1 MTKEERKE
9 YNKLWYQKNKEKRD
23 TELALYR
30 ANNRDKIKEY
40 HTKNKVKRKE
50 RDLKNIDELK
60 KSRKMYRERTKEKR
74 KEYRKEYNKNNKKKN
89 DEYRYKYIKNRI
101 KNDCLFKLKLNI
113 ANLIRQSF
121 RKNNFRKTS
130 KTCEILGCTYQEFKI
145 YLASKFESWMSW
157 DNRGL
162 YNGQSKYG
170 WDVDH
175 IIPLSSAKTEEDVI
189 RLNHYTNLQPLCSK
203 LNRDV
208 KKNELPK

>member
-23 TELALYR
+23 IQLALYR
-30 ANNRDKIKEY
+30 TNNRDKIKEY
-40 HTKNKVKRKE
+40 HAKNKDKRKE
-50 RDLKNIDELK
+50 RELKNIDELK
-60 KSRKMYRERTKEKR
+60 KSRKMYREQTKEKR

-89 DEYRYKYIKNRI
+89 DDYRYEYIKNRI
-101 KNDCLFKLKLNI
+101 KNDSLFKLKLNI

-121 RKNNFRKTS
+121 RNNNFRKTS

-145 YLASKFESWMSW
+145 YLESKFESWMNW

-162 YNGQSKYG
+162 YNGQFKYG

-175 IIPLSSAKTEEDVI
+175 IIPLSSAKTVEDII

-203 LNRDV
+203 INRDI